1 MKRTSKSPG
10 KALMSDT
17 LPVAPGATAP
27 EPQPLEERSSR
38 DLHWEDD
45 PAHYV
50 AEETEEAEELPMD
63 ETAAAEG
70 LEGEDSHAPD
80 DALGLYLRQMGAIP
94 LLSREQ
100 ELELAKR
107 LEEKRRKYRHA
118 TMTNWRTLA
127 AVVDTFE
134 RVLAEDI
141 PLDPTI
147 DVVATL
153 KLSRDVIQKRM
164 PYNIATL
171 RQLLTA
177 ADEDFRTYLRA
188 SGKEQH
194 RLRREMWLR
203 LRKAVVLAEELSP
216 RIDLLDHWTDE
227 LCDLDRQMTE
237 LARESTSYDRS
248 AADRER
254 RTNRPNSS
262 AICSWKHARPRKT
275 WPAWPRCWSGAGSSI
290 RRRDASWPRAIF
302 AWLSRSPNAIAAGA
316 CPSPT

>member
-1 MKRTSKSPG
+1 MRRTSKTPG
-10 KALMSDT
+10 KDLTEPLS
-17 LPVAPGATAP
+17 VAPPVQNQEP
-27 EPQPLEERSSR
+27 EPLEERSRR

-45 PAHYV
+45 PAHY
-50 AEETEEAEELPMD
+50 AEDTEEAEELPMD

-100 ELELAKR
+100 ELNLAKR

-118 TMTNWRTLA
+118 ALTNWRTLS

-134 RVLAEDI
+134 RVLAEEI

-153 KLSRDVIQKRM
+153 KLSRDIIQKRM
-164 PYNIATL
+164 PHNIRTL

-177 ADEDFRTYLRA
+177 ADVDFRTYLRA

-227 LCDLDRQMTE
+227 LCDLQQQMHN
-237 LARESTSYDRS
+237 LSRESTSYDRS

-254 RTNRPNSS
+254 RT
-262 AICSWKHARPRKT
+262 KQTDRK
-275 WPAWPRCWSGAGSSI
+275 SVV
-290 RRRDASWPRAIF
+290 
-302 AWLSRSPNAIAAGA
+302 
-316 CPSPT
+316 